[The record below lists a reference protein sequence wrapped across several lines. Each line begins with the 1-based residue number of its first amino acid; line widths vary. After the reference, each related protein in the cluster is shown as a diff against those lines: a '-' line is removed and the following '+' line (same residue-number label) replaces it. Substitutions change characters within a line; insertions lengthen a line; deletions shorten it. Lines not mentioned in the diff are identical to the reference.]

1 MATGPPINILGDAL
15 DLRMIALNFFMQRK
29 EVKGMPVGAPCLKAS
44 KEVSRVY
51 LGVNG
56 FWVPELPYPCVRNDG
71 EHELCRLPS
80 RGVIR
85 SAVRAP
91 CLVCRLEACPDDG
104 RCVVVDLEVISPGTR
119 GFGEGLAVAL
129 EVRRLRADNS
139 DQVVRPTR
147 FVVRDLQ

>member
-1 MATGPPINILGDAL
+1 MTDGAL
-15 DLRMIALNFFMQRK
+15 
-29 EVKGMPVGAPCLKAS
+29 CLKAS

-56 FWVPELPYPCVRNDG
+56 FGVPELLDPCVCDDG
-71 EHELCRLPS
+71 EHEMCRLPS

-104 RCVVVDLEVISPGTR
+104 RSVVVNLEVISPDPR
-119 GFGEGLAVAL
+119 GFGEGFAVAL
-129 EVRRLRADNS
+129 EVRRLRADNT
-139 DQVVRPTR
+139 DRWPGGTAH
-147 FVVRDLQ
+147 L